1 MPSDLPELI
10 AAMTF
15 FGVFALA
22 PILYLLLRHQRVM
35 AELIHKNATGATAEK
50 VEALEREVRSLR
62 AALLARG
69 IESESSLAS
78 ESVIEE
84 RTQDVSAP

>member
-1 MPSDLPELI
+1 MPTDLPELI

-35 AELIHKNATGATAEK
+35 AELIHRNASRATADK

-62 AALLARG
+62 AALQARDATEGMG
-69 IESESSLAS
+69 IVGDDA
-78 ESVIEE
+78 IEE
-84 RTQDVSAP
+84 RTEGLWER